1 MKKIILAASILL
13 TSAASFAAA
22 NTNNV
27 GCGLGTVVMGGQS
40 GTAPQVFAVTTNGT
54 SGSQTF
60 GISSGTSGCTQD
72 GVVPSNK
79 IAMSFI
85 EGNQARLAREMAA
98 GQGDTVAGLASVLQ
112 VADADAAAFSSVMKN
127 NYSKIFVRSDM
138 SGVEVLS
145 NIKQVLASDA
155 ALKTYASNI

>member
-1 MKKIILAASILL
+1 MKKIILASSILL
-13 TSAASFAAA
+13 ASAASFAAA
-22 NTNNV
+22 NNV
-27 GCGLGTVVMGGQS
+27 GCGLGTVVMGGQQ
-40 GTAPQVFAVTTNGT
+40 GLAPQVMAVTTNGT
-54 SGSQTF
+54 GMQTF
-60 GISSGTSGCTQD
+60 GISSGTSGCSQD

-112 VADADAAAFSSVMKN
+112 VADADAAAFSSTLKN
-127 NYSKIFVRSDM
+127 NYGKIFVRANM
-138 SGVEVLS
+138 TGVDVLS

>member
-1 MKKIILAASILL
+1 MKKIFLATSILL
-13 TSAASFAAA
+13 ASAASFAAA
-22 NTNNV
+22 NNV

-40 GTAPQVFAVTTNGT
+40 GPAPQVLAVTTNGT
-54 SGSQTF
+54 SGS
-60 GISSGTSGCTQD
+60 
-72 GVVPSNK
+72 
-79 IAMSFI
+79 

-112 VADADAAAFSSVMKN
+112 VADADAAAFSSTLKN
-127 NYSKIFVRSDM
+127 NYGKIFVRSDM
-138 SGVEVLS
+138 TGVDVLS

>member
-1 MKKIILAASILL
+1 MKKIFLATSILL
-13 TSAASFAAA
+13 ASAASFAAA
-22 NTNNV
+22 NNV

-40 GTAPQVFAVTTNGT
+40 GPAPQVLAVTTNGT

-60 GISSGTSGCTQD
+60 G
-72 GVVPSNK
+72 VVPANK

-112 VADADAAAFSSVMKN
+112 VADADAAAFSSTLKN
-127 NYSKIFVRSDM
+127 NYGKIFVRSDM
-138 SGVEVLS
+138 TGVDVLS

>member
-1 MKKIILAASILL
+1 MKKIILATSILL
-13 TSAASFAAA
+13 ASAASFAAA
-22 NTNNV
+22 NNV

-40 GTAPQVFAVTTNGT
+40 GPAPQVLAVTTNGT

-60 GISSGTSGCTQD
+60 GISSGTSGCSQD
-72 GVVPSNK
+72 GVVPANK

-112 VADADAAAFSSVMKN
+112 VADADAAAFSQTLKN
-127 NYSKIFVRSDM
+127 NYGKIFVRADM
-138 SGVEVLS
+138 TGVDVLS